1 MIQLPSEVK
10 VVSKE
15 NRKAVFE
22 ITPLYPGYG
31 VTVGNSLRR
40 VLLSSLDG
48 AAIVSIKIKGVSHE
62 FSTIPG
68 VMEDVMEIIM
78 NLKKVR
84 MKLLTDGP
92 ALLKLKIK
100 GEKKVTAEDIEATSE
115 IEIINKDQHIATMTD
130 KKGELEME
138 MTVEKGIGYEPAE
151 QRQKEKLS
159 VGMITIDAIFSPVE
173 AVNFSVEN
181 IRVGQRTD
189 YNKVIL
195 DITTDGT
202 ISPEEA
208 LYKSSQI
215 LIQHFQTIGG
225 SEPEPSEIKVKTK
238 KEKKTKKK
246 K

>member
-1 MIQLPSEVK
+1 MIQLPGEVK

-15 NRKAVFE
+15 GNKAVFE

-31 VTVGNSLRR
+31 VTIGNSLRR
-40 VLLSSLDG
+40 VLFSSLDG
-48 AAIVSIKIKGVSHE
+48 AAIVSIKIKGVNHE

-92 ALLKLKIK
+92 ASLKLKTK
-100 GEKKVTAEDIEATSE
+100 GEKSVTAEDIETTSE
-115 IEIINKDQHIATMTD
+115 IEIINKEQHIATMTD

-138 MTVEKGIGYEPAE
+138 MTVEKGTGYEPAE

-202 ISPEEA
+202 ITPEEA
-208 LYKSSQI
+208 LYKASQI
-215 LIQHFQTIGG
+215 LIQHFQIIGG
-225 SEPEPSEIKVKTK
+225 SEPEPSEVKIKAK

>member
-1 MIQLPSEVK
+1 MIQLPSGVK

-15 NRKAVFE
+15 GSKAVFE

-31 VTVGNSLRR
+31 VTIGNSLRR

-48 AAIVSIKIKGVSHE
+48 AAIVSIKIKGVNHE

-84 MKLLTDGP
+84 MKLLTDGS
-92 ALLKLKIK
+92 AALKLKAK
-100 GEKKVTAEDIEATSE
+100 GEKEVTAENIEATSE
-115 IEIINKDQHIATMTD
+115 IEIINKGQHIATMTD
-130 KKGELEME
+130 KKSELEME
-138 MTVEKGIGYEPAE
+138 MIVEKGTGYEPAE

-159 VGMITIDAIFSPVE
+159 VGTITIDAIFSPVV

-202 ISPEEA
+202 ITPEEA
-208 LYKSSQI
+208 LYKASQT
-215 LIQHFQTIGG
+215 LIQHFQIIGG
-225 SEPEPSEIKVKTK
+225 AEPEPSEIKIKAK
-238 KEKKTKKK
+238 KEKKIKKK
-246 K
+246 G